1 VNKTLFA
8 AAAALVLTSGAALAD
23 SGYASKRAP
32 FGWGKAYH
40 GHSHVTRHERA
51 EIRDAAAHLR
61 SVRARAHYDGHVSFG
76 ERMRIQAAKNHLANT
91 IYRARH

>member
-1 VNKTLFA
+1 MNKTLFA

-32 FGWGKAYH
+32 FGWGKTYH
-40 GHSHVTRHERA
+40 SHSHVNRHERA
-51 EIRDAAAHLR
+51 EIRDAAHHLR